1 MRVKEDYYDNLQR
14 ISDKFGGVELIPIK
28 QAAEYLGVDE
38 RTLKGSRDFPLKRV
52 GRRFYVASVALA
64 RWIS

>member
-1 MRVKEDYYDNLQR
+1 MRVKEDYYDNLKR
-14 ISDKFGGVELIPIK
+14 ITDKFGGMELIPIK
-28 QAAEYLGVDE
+28 QAAEYLGIDE

>member
-14 ISDKFGGVELIPIK
+14 ITDKFGGVELIPIK

>member
-1 MRVKEDYYDNLQR
+1 MRVKEDYYDNLKR
-14 ISDKFGGVELIPIK
+14 ITDKFGGMELIPIR
-28 QAAEYLGVDE
+28 QAAEYLGIDE